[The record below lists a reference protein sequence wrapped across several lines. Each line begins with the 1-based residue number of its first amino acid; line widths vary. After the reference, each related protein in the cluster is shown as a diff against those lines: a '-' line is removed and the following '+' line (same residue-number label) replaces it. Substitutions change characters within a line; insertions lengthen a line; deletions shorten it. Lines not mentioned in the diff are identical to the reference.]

1 MTFVFKEDE
10 KVKMKKVLA
19 LTMAAVLSVGAL
31 TACGS
36 KEASSDAKTD
46 TISKETTATTG
57 GTSDDASTGDNTNTT
72 ATGEV
77 EKVNLKVWCPEEEM
91 EMTQQLAET
100 FQAAHPEYEITWDI
114 AVVGIDESAANLTT
128 DADSAADVFHIPS
141 GSIAELTEA
150 GYLLPIAY
158 DLENIKSM
166 YGQGAIEA
174 ATKDDMMYGVP
185 YTPNSWFMYYNTS
198 LFTEDE
204 VKSLETM
211 MAKDLGADTYNFSCT
226 ISNSWY
232 IEAFFYAAG
241 CQLFGPDG
249 TDPNVCTWNDAN
261 GLAAGNYIIE
271 LAQNPKYVEDKDG
284 IAGALFKEGKLGA
297 LCSGTWVYPDF
308 KEALGENLGAVALPT
323 ININGADAHLS
334 NFADYK
340 LMAVKSNTAH
350 PLAAQQFAQWLANEE
365 AQLIR
370 YKEAGAVPSCL
381 SLQENPELSSDVATI
396 ALISQTEYATPQPA
410 ISQIGAYWTPAQA
423 LGEGIIN
430 GEITA
435 ANLQEKLD
443 QCATAITTV
452 TAE

>member
-1 MTFVFKEDE
+1 
-10 KVKMKKVLA
+10 VKIKKVLA

-36 KEASSDAKTD
+36 KEASSDAKKD
-46 TISKETTATTG
+46 TTSKETTADS
-57 GTSDDASTGDNTNTT
+57 TSDDTT
-72 ATGEV
+72 AGNEDAAAPAEV

-91 EMTQQLAET
+91 EMTQELANS
-100 FQAAHPEYEITWDI
+100 FQEAHPEYEITWDI
-114 AVVGIDESAANLTT
+114 AVVGIDESGANLTT
-128 DADSAADVFHIPS
+128 DADTAADVFHIPS
-141 GSIAELTEA
+141 GSVAGLTEA

-158 DLENIKSM
+158 DLDNIKSM

-185 YTPNSWFMYYNTS
+185 YTPNSWFMYYNKS
-198 LFTEDE
+198 LYTEDE

-211 MAKDLGADTYNFSCT
+211 MAKDLGADMYNFSCT

-261 GLAAGNYIIE
+261 GLAAGNYLIE
-271 LAQNPKYVEDKDG
+271 LANNPKYVEDKDG
-284 IAGALFKEGKLGA
+284 IAGSLFKEGKLGA
-297 LCSGTWVYPDF
+297 LCSGTWTYPDF
-308 KEALGENLGAVALPT
+308 KEALGDDLGAVALPT
-323 ININGADAHLS
+323 ININGADTNLS

-340 LMAVKSNTAH
+340 LIAVKSNTAH
-350 PLAAQQFAQWLANEE
+350 PLAAQQFAECLAGEE
-365 AQLIR
+365 AQLMR

-381 SLQENPELSSDVATI
+381 SLQDNPELSSDVASV
-396 ALISQTEYATPQPA
+396 ALIGQTEYATPQPA
-410 ISQIGAYWTPAQA
+410 ISQIDAYWTPAQA

-430 GEITA
+430 GEITE

-452 TAE
+452 TTAE